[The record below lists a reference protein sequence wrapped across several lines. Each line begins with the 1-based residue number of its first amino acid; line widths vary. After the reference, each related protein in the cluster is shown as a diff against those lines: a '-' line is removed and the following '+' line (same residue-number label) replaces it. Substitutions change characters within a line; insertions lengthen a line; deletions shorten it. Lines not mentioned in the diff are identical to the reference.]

1 MAAAVT
7 SAVNS
12 RMQSRIQSTVQS
24 RTVSQAASLM
34 GSRCGSMSSLYEV
47 DGPLPDTIGQ
57 IQQVTEN
64 QEAVMSF
71 YYTGDDN
78 QVKQKYL
85 HLYVLLQFT
94 NSSFPR

>member
-1 MAAAVT
+1 
-7 SAVNS
+7 
-12 RMQSRIQSTVQS
+12 
-24 RTVSQAASLM
+24 
-34 GSRCGSMSSLYEV
+34 MSSLYEV

-78 QVKQKYL
+78 QVKKYL

-94 NSSFPR
+94 YSSFPR